1 MDLINQIKGWLAD
14 LADKDQLWIVHAF
27 GLVVVTLVVAMAV
40 VFVLRR
46 AEHRADK
53 ANAMWA
59 KSLFWAARSPVRGLI
74 WLVGLSWA
82 SYVTHRGTE
91 VELMGVVTTAR
102 EVGIVAMA
110 AWFLVRFIR
119 MAEREFL
126 NPRDGEP
133 RDPTTVLAIGKL
145 LRVAVLI
152 TAVLVVAQSL
162 GYSMSGVLAF
172 GGVGGLAVGFAAKDL
187 LANFFGG
194 LMVYMDRPFAVGEWV
209 RSPDQN
215 IEGTVENI
223 GWRLTR
229 IRTFDRRPL
238 YVPNATFT
246 QISVENP
253 SRMENRRIF
262 ETVGIRYDDAGKMAG
277 IVADVKQM
285 VLDHPDL
292 ETEVRTLI
300 VNFNGFAAS
309 SLDFFVYT
317 FTKTVDWVE
326 FHEIKQDV
334 MLKVIEIV
342 ESHGAQCAFPT
353 STLHIPEP
361 VTLAG
366 SQGAQ
371 DSRPENRD
379 SAQQSADNSRQST
392 DKSQEKEGNSA
403 KNSSSIQTGPDNGG
417 SGES

>member
-1 MDLINQIKGWLAD
+1 MLNQIKGWLTD

-46 AEHRADK
+46 AERRADR

-59 KSLFWAARSPVRGLI
+59 KSLFWAARSPVRGVI

-91 VELMGVVTTAR
+91 VELMGVVTTVR
-102 EVGIVAMA
+102 QVGIVIMA

-119 MAEREFL
+119 MAELEFL

-152 TAVLVVAQSL
+152 TAVLVLAQSL

-194 LMVYMDRPFAVGEWV
+194 LMIYMDRPFAVGEWV

-277 IVADVKQM
+277 IVADVKKM
-285 VLDHPDL
+285 ILDHPDL

-342 ESHGAQCAFPT
+342 ENHGAQCAFPT

-366 SQGAQ
+366 SQPDQRG
-371 DSRPENRD
+371 DPRNGKDNP
-379 SAQQSADNSRQST
+379 QQ
-392 DKSQEKEGNSA
+392 KEDTSA
-403 KNSSSIQTGPDNGG
+403 KSSHSIQSGPDDGG

>member
-1 MDLINQIKGWLAD
+1 MDLINQIKGWLTD

-27 GLVVVTLVVAMAV
+27 GLVVVTLVLAMAV

-46 AEHRADK
+46 AERRADK

-59 KSLFWAARSPVRGLI
+59 KSLFWAARSPVRGVI

-82 SYVTHRGTE
+82 SFVTHRGAE
-91 VELMGVVTTAR
+91 IELMGVVTTVR
-102 EVGIVAMA
+102 QVGIVIMA

-126 NPRDGEP
+126 SPREGEP

-152 TAVLVVAQSL
+152 TAVLVLAQSL

-194 LMVYMDRPFAVGEWV
+194 LMIYMDRPFAVGDWV

-229 IRTFDRRPL
+229 VRTFDRRPL

-277 IVADVKQM
+277 IVADVKKM
-285 VLDHPDL
+285 ILDHPDL

-342 ESHGAQCAFPT
+342 ENHGAQCAFPT

-366 SQGAQ
+366 SQASTGSA
-371 DSRPENRD
+371 PENRD
-379 SAQQSADNSRQST
+379 DSSRDSPQPR
-392 DKSQEKEGNSA
+392 EGNSA
-403 KNSSSIQTGPDNGG
+403 KNSRSIQSGPDDGG
-417 SGES
+417 SDEA